1 MINGSRKVKKT
12 SCPSGSTFS
21 VFTGPPDQ
29 VVVLPR
35 TPLPACLS
43 LTCTSVHASQ
53 PWKEPSLVSLHNLSI
68 EDAKVGRNMT
78 IRYTGELHEVLQVTP
93 ITKFTMWNS
102 NGMKMPCVQYMGSCT
117 YKSCGGESDMERMV
131 GEPWNNT
138 CPIPP
143 GVYSSKLVFF
153 MHPVIKAVLANGTFN
168 VRMEVTSGDR
178 KVQCRLLDVHI
189 EK

>member
-1 MINGSRKVKKT
+1 MMMSRSKA
-12 SCPSGSTFS
+12 
-21 VFTGPPDQ
+21 
-29 VVVLPR
+29 VVLWCAA
-35 TPLPACLS
+35 LALVACS
-43 LTCTSVHASQ
+43 CWASVQYPVVRSCQ
-53 PWKEPSLVSLHNLSI
+53 SEPSLVSIHNLSI

-78 IRYTGELHEVLQVTP
+78 IRYTGELHEVLQDAP

-102 NGMKMPCVQYMGSCT
+102 NGMRMPCVQDMGSCT
-117 YKSCGGESDMERMV
+117 YKGCDGESAMERTV

-153 MHPVIKAVLANGTFN
+153 VHPLIKAVLGNGTFN

>member
-1 MINGSRKVKKT
+1 MSRSEVFILCSAGLVLVTCSSWASVQHPVVK
-12 SCPSGSTFS
+12 SCQS
-21 VFTGPPDQ
+21 
-29 VVVLPR
+29 
-35 TPLPACLS
+35 
-43 LTCTSVHASQ
+43 
-53 PWKEPSLVSLHNLSI
+53 EPSLVSLHNLSI

-117 YKSCGGESDMERMV
+117 YKNCGGESDMERMV

>member
-1 MINGSRKVKKT
+1 MLRRKEVVFCGAVLALIACSCWASVQYPVVT
-12 SCPSGSTFS
+12 SCQS
-21 VFTGPPDQ
+21 
-29 VVVLPR
+29 
-35 TPLPACLS
+35 
-43 LTCTSVHASQ
+43 
-53 PWKEPSLVSLHNLSI
+53 EPSLVTLQNLSI

-78 IRYTGELHEVLQVTP
+78 IHYIGELHEVLQGAP

-102 NGMKMPCVQYMGSCT
+102 NGLKMPCVQDMGSCT
-117 YKSCGGESDMERMV
+117 YKGCDGESAMEKSI

-138 CPIPP
+138 CPIPA
-143 GVYSSKLVFF
+143 GVYSSRMVFF
-153 MHPVIKAVLANGTFN
+153 VHPVIKAVLANGTFK

>member
-1 MINGSRKVKKT
+1 MMSRSEVLILCCAGLVLVTCSSWASVQYPVVK
-12 SCPSGSTFS
+12 SCQS
-21 VFTGPPDQ
+21 
-29 VVVLPR
+29 
-35 TPLPACLS
+35 
-43 LTCTSVHASQ
+43 
-53 PWKEPSLVSLHNLSI
+53 EPSLVSLHNLSI